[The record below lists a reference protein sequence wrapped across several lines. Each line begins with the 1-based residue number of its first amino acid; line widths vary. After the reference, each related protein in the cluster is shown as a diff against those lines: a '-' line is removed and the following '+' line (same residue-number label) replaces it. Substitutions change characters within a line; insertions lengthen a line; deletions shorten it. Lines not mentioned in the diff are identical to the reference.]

1 MLCLSRR
8 RPRATWPECAS
19 AKQHKEVCRGRLS
32 GARLRIFAQESALL
46 RRGFCFTPAF
56 GRRVGCARNGLGAKS
71 KRKGEKKYRNG
82 APSETGPEPPETGPE
97 PPETGPEFGN
107 RDLNPRNGARFSRPV
122 SNGPF
127 LRFSQAGLRAQ
138 LGGEVR
144 GRWPW
149 LCLRCPHTAANSDS
163 RLCCLFSI
171 VCVHAQSPLRY
182 LPHAHPH
189 AAALSS
195 LATGGRLMRLQPRAA
210 LETQRTAAQR
220 TAQRTPTLHEE
231 ECRR

>member
-8 RPRATWPECAS
+8 RPSTTWPECAS
-19 AKQHKEVCRGRLS
+19 AKQHKKLCRGRLS

-97 PPETGPEFGN
+97 FGN

-127 LRFSQAGLRAQ
+127 LRFSQAGLL
-138 LGGEVR
+138 LGFHARVEGLVE
-144 GRWPW
+144 
-149 LCLRCPHTAANSDS
+149 HS
-163 RLCCLFSI
+163 R
-171 VCVHAQSPLRY
+171 QS
-182 LPHAHPH
+182 
-189 AAALSS
+189 
-195 LATGGRLMRLQPRAA
+195 GGRRRAMRHRLIVLALASQLLFPRPIPI
-210 LETQRTAAQR
+210 R
-220 TAQRTPTLHEE
+220 
-231 ECRR
+231 

>member
-8 RPRATWPECAS
+8 RPSTTWPECAS
-19 AKQHKEVCRGRLS
+19 AKQHKKLCRGRLS

-127 LRFSQAGLRAQ
+127 LRFSQAG
-138 LGGEVR
+138 GGGLSLVPASWFCR
-144 GRWPW
+144 H
-149 LCLRCPHTAANSDS
+149 LRCLS
-163 RLCCLFSI
+163 
-171 VCVHAQSPLRY
+171 VELR
-182 LPHAHPH
+182 
-189 AAALSS
+189 
-195 LATGGRLMRLQPRAA
+195 GWW
-210 LETQRTAAQR
+210 
-220 TAQRTPTLHEE
+220 
-231 ECRR
+231 